1 MAGLKK
7 MQEEKIKSW
16 RLLRIDEELRAG
28 HRVNATFLAEKIGG
42 VSARSLTIF
51 PRLLTKE

>member
-7 MQEEKIKSW
+7 MQEEKVKFW

-42 VSARSLTIF
+42 VSSRSLTIF
-51 PRLLTKE
+51 PRHLTKK